1 MYLLNL
7 GKMGFLSCIEL
18 GFPIPIMPMLIF
30 GLLSNVCNHH
40 SRRESKLNRMILLS
54 LLSHLAVLALP
65 HSQIN
70 QTAHVI
76 LDDTNCQKFPRF
88 RGVITTKATK
98 AAALVDF
105 WDCNKV
111 RNGPN
116 SLADLKKKISLFFYQ
131 ANKTVSFLQ
140 NWTNRYYST

>member
-70 QTAHVI
+70 QTAYVI
-76 LDDTNCQKFPRF
+76 LDDTKCKKFPQF
-88 RGVITTKATK
+88 
-98 AAALVDF
+98 
-105 WDCNKV
+105 
-111 RNGPN
+111 
-116 SLADLKKKISLFFYQ
+116 
-131 ANKTVSFLQ
+131 
-140 NWTNRYYST
+140 